1 MRDVSEKDSFG
12 ETALMYAETS
22 DVSVIATADA
32 KLWTL
37 DRDTFRALQLS
48 AAARGEEEKEEE
60 KKGEKGEEKEK
71 KPLAGE
77 ATDTA

>member
-1 MRDVSEKDSFG
+1 MWDVSEKDSFG
-12 ETALMYAETS
+12 ETALMYAERS

-48 AAARGEEEKEEE
+48 AAARGEEEKE
-60 KKGEKGEEKEK
+60 
-71 KPLAGE
+71 
-77 ATDTA
+77 